1 MAVVAIAVVGLAL
14 GGGSGADDKGRVPG
28 RVVNTRDRIDF
39 SLGRLSKA
47 QTLEELLTR
56 MDEAAETIDDAAG
69 DLDDVSPPEGLE
81 DQHDRLVEQVGSLAG
96 DIQGTADQAR
106 TPGFEDILTG
116 AAGLDFPSW
125 DCDQRDLRRAPWARC
140 RGTTACPEDSV
151 VMRKNG
157 LRPGLAAL
165 TEAAGARPRE

>member
-1 MAVVAIAVVGLAL
+1 MWTGRTWLLVATIVVVTVTAVAAVGLAL
-14 GGGSGADDKGRVPG
+14 GGDSEPSTKADYEVV
-28 RVVNTRDRIDF
+28 VVNTRDRIDF

-81 DQHDRLVEQVGSLAG
+81 DPHERLVEQVANLAG
-96 DIQGTADQAR
+96 EVQGTADQAR

-125 DCDQRDLRRAPWARC
+125 TAINAIFAELRGQEVEVPPLARK
-140 RGTTACPEDSV
+140 TA
-151 VMRKNG
+151 
-157 LRPGLAAL
+157 
-165 TEAAGARPRE
+165 

>member
-1 MAVVAIAVVGLAL
+1 MAATVGVVAVVAIAVVGLAL
-14 GGGSGADDKGRVPG
+14 GGGGEPTTKAEYEVL
-28 RVVNTRDRIDF
+28 VVNTRDRIDF

-81 DQHDRLVEQVGSLAG
+81 DQHDRLVEQVGNLAG
-96 DIQGTADQAR
+96 EVQGTADQAR

-125 DCDQRDLRRAPWARC
+125 TAINAIFAELRAQEIEVPPLARK
-140 RGTTACPEDSV
+140 TA
-151 VMRKNG
+151 
-157 LRPGLAAL
+157 
-165 TEAAGARPRE
+165 